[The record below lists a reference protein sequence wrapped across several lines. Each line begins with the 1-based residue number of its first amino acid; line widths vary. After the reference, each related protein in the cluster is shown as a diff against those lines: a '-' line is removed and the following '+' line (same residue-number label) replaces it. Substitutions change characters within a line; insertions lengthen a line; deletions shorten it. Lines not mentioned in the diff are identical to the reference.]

1 MYKFA
6 QQQEQV
12 KRSKQTDIWGSSVYF
27 ADLLVRLSQEKFAPY
42 DFTLGLALLFSVMS

>member
-6 QQQEQV
+6 KQQEQV
-12 KRSKQTDIWGSSVYF
+12 KQSKPTDVWGSSVHF

-42 DFTLGLALLFSVMS
+42 DFTRGLALLFSVMS